1 MSDRPQA
8 RKPRSIDTRRPIW
21 ERFFTVA
28 PLVVVGTREEDGSP
42 DLAPKHMAGPV
53 SWQNFFGFVCS
64 PTHATYA
71 NAPPG
76 RGLHRELPAAGRRRA
91 GRVGRLAALRGRQ
104 QAGGGRPA
112 DASGPQGG
120 CAAPRP
126 RRRGPSSA
134 WSTGSWTTWVTTAW
148 SSGRVVACH
157 VDPRALRRLDRE
169 DQEVLRTLARS
180 SSISTPTASPAWRRA
195 TPSPSPSGFSR

>member
-71 NAPPG
+71 NARREGGFTVSYPRPDDVVLAGLAASPRCEDGSKPAVGALPTHPG
-76 RGLHRELPAAGRRRA
+76 RKVDAPLLDHAVVGLECVVDRFVDDLGDNSL
-91 GRVGRLAALRGRQ
+91 VI
-104 QAGGGRPA
+104 
-112 DASGPQGG
+112 
-120 CAAPRP
+120 
-126 RRRGPSSA
+126 
-134 WSTGSWTTWVTTAW
+134 
-148 SSGRVVACH
+148 GRVVACH

-169 DQEVLRTLARS
+169 DQEVLRTLPLLVYLHPNRFARVEES
-180 SSISTPTASPAWRRA
+180 HAFPV
-195 TPSPSPSGFSR
+195 PSGFSR